1 MRFRYSSFSVILCV
15 PALFAQVEPTAGK
28 WRTWVLPSAA
38 QVRLPAP
45 PNASESAAE
54 IQTLKNLV
62 RESTPDVKAQ
72 IAYWDSGSPGYR
84 WIQLGSQQL
93 LAQNVAPTLF
103 TRAMAMLSVAIYDAT
118 VAAWDSKFA
127 YNRPHPSAAD
137 ASIQALVNVS
147 GSPSYPSEHAVAAG
161 AASTVLAYL
170 LPNMGET
177 YSDLAEEAARSRLY
191 AGAAYPSDVTA
202 GLQLGRQV
210 GLMAIAHAQADGSS
224 APFTG
229 TFPPAP
235 GVWSSTSP
243 VTPLAGNWTPWV
255 LSSGSDFRLPA
266 PPASGSPEN
275 DALVAGVKNFA
286 RTNSSNHSA
295 WFWQPS
301 FAIPWLDALNREIFE
316 NHLDSNA
323 PRAARAYALETIAQ
337 HDATIACWDTKYAYL
352 EMRPSMADPSI
363 IPLFANPQHPGFP
376 SGHACASGSSSA
388 VMGYLFPSDAQTF
401 TAMAADAGTSTFDAA
416 IHNTFD
422 VSQGIALG
430 TKVGQAVVDRA
441 RTDGAQ

>member
-1 MRFRYSSFSVILCV
+1 LRFRYLSISVTLCV
-15 PALFAQVEPTAGK
+15 QALFAQVEPNAGK
-28 WRTWVLPSAA
+28 WRTWVLSSAA

-45 PNASESAAE
+45 PNASDSAVE
-54 IQTLKNLV
+54 IQTLKSLM
-62 RESTPDVKAQ
+62 RESTADVKAQ

-93 LAQNVAPTLF
+93 LAQNIAPTLY
-103 TRAMAMLSVAIYDAT
+103 TRAMALLSVAMYDAT

-137 ASIQALVNVS
+137 SSIQPLVNVL

-161 AASTVLAYL
+161 AASVVLAYL
-170 LPNMGET
+170 LPNAGET
-177 YSDLAEEAARSRLY
+177 YTDLAEEAARSRLY
-191 AGAAYPSDVTA
+191 AGAAYPTDIAA

-210 GLMAIAHAQADGSS
+210 GQMAIALAQADRST

-229 TFPPAP
+229 SFPPAP
-235 GVWSSTSP
+235 GVWSSTAP
-243 VTPLAGNWTPWV
+243 VTPLAGTWVPWV
-255 LSSGSDFRLPA
+255 LTSGSDFRLPQ
-266 PPASGSPEN
+266 PPAGGSQEN
-275 DALVAGVKNFA
+275 GALVAEVKNFA
-286 RTNSSNHSA
+286 RTNASNHSA

-301 FAIPWLDALNREIFE
+301 FATPWLDTLSREIFE
-316 NHLDSNA
+316 NHLDGNA

-352 EMRPSMADPSI
+352 ELRPSMADSTI
-363 IPLFANPQHPGFP
+363 VTLFANPQHPGFP
-376 SGHACASGSSSA
+376 SGHACASGSSAA
-388 VMGYLFPSDAQTF
+388 VMQYLFPSDAQAF
-401 TAMAADAGTSTFDAA
+401 AAMAADAGISTFDAA

-422 VSQGIALG
+422 VSQGLALG
-430 TKVGQAVVDRA
+430 GKVGQKVVDRA